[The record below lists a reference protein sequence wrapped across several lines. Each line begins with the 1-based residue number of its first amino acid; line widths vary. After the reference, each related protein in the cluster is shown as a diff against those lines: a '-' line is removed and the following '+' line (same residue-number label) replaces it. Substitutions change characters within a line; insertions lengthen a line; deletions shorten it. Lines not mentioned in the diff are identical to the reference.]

1 MANNGPE
8 SQTRDN
14 SENLRN
20 KVDNTTNSSLDALK
34 KSAEKSRDLNDVQR
48 RIDVA
53 KDFFSKTI
61 RDMNSDTFLRSQNAN
76 SKELAGLKL
85 IKEGSEAQIK
95 ILNNMEKRIKQIMKP
110 GAYQHRENFD
120 NSYDATL
127 QDFNDKLSIIES
139 EISKYSS
146 YHNDVITGDADVIPP
161 FDLSKTMNN
170 VVGANRVY
178 EILKKYNKKELQIA
192 DSKLSAAEETLV
204 ARDLKDL
211 EEYLMKI
218 ITNPTF
224 DPSKNHF
231 DSKYQNAINYLA
243 SDPKIRKMLEGS
255 DEKKDNTKIDNTKVD
270 NKKINTDQSGSIDKT
285 KTPEQKGPFKDR
297 KEAFEKW
304 GINGLTSYGLDQTKM
319 SPEQKETW
327 KGVGNLAVTGGLIFL
342 GWKAIST
349 AFKAL
354 SSKGR
359 KDLNENWGRGWLW
372 LPVAGTFGANM
383 LTGESPLSLLNGGKG
398 TVYLTNLFGGKKSA
412 EAKTYTEWFTGVSSL
427 FEGRTCAQV
436 ASTIDTDA
444 NGKMKLKPSFFDGVI
459 NAAKGNP
466 SDTKKAA
473 AAKFLETVGKDD
485 PGNFIDA
492 ALTGMGLSYA
502 QLKDNSKEQFNDK
515 AAGAITRLASVT
527 EFMEKTG
534 YDRINKQRL
543 DLISQYIANKDSKPE
558 DLAYLQL
565 RRWDVFENSLTAP
578 SDQVKED
585 LKKQIDTLT
594 LSDTEKDELRS
605 TINNFWSFWPLTND
619 LKKIEIKQNGS
630 NVSLTTYCKTTI
642 LDLKNK
648 TIPGFVDVNKAPIT
662 FKSNFELIKVANLTN
677 RIFDLVKNNKN
688 PIAKDPFNVSWVGGD
703 VEYDNTKFWS
713 DPVDHFDHMD
723 KTVVSG
729 WYAGAL
735 GKISPTLEESKDA
748 YVSLLNKR
756 FNTDNKLK

>member
-1 MANNGPE
+1 MAYPE
-8 SQTRDN
+8 SKPLDTPI
-14 SENLRN
+14 N
-20 KVDNTTNSSLDALK
+20 KAEAKNWVDNTNSRLDALK

-76 SKELAGLKL
+76 SKEIAGLKL
-85 IKEGSEAQIK
+85 TKEAAEAQLK
-95 ILNNMEKRIKQIMKP
+95 ILNNMEKRIHQIMKP
-110 GAYQHRENFD
+110 GEYKQQENFD
-120 NSYDATL
+120 HDYDATL
-127 QDFNDKLSIIES
+127 QDFNDKLSIIEMS
-139 EISKYSS
+139 FSQYSS
-146 YHNDVITGDADVIPP
+146 YHNDVITGDADVTPP

-170 VVGANRVY
+170 VAGANRVY
-178 EILKKYNKKELQIA
+178 EILKKYNRKELQIA
-192 DSKLSAAEETLV
+192 GSTLDAANQALV
-204 ARDLKDL
+204 ARDLKDF
-211 EEYLMKI
+211 EKYLMKVI
-218 ITNPTF
+218 NDPTF

-243 SDPKIRKMLEGS
+243 SDPKVRKMLEGS
-255 DEKKDNTKIDNTKVD
+255 DEKPVQPIL
-270 NKKINTDQSGSIDKT
+270 
-285 KTPEQKGPFKDR
+285 TPEQKDTLNKVNATLKNGEKTNTYKDR

-327 KGVGNLAVTGGLIFL
+327 KWVGNLAVTGGLIFL

-359 KDLNENWGRGWLW
+359 KDLNENGGRGWLW
-372 LPVAGTFGANM
+372 LPIAGTFGANM
-383 LTGESPLSLLNGGKG
+383 LTGESPLALLSGGKG
-398 TVYLTNLFGGKKSA
+398 TEYLANLFGGKKSA
-412 EAKTYTEWFTGVSSL
+412 EAKKYTEWFTGVSSL

-459 NAAKGNP
+459 NAAKWNP

-485 PGNFIDA
+485 PGHFIDS

-502 QLKDNSKEQFNDK
+502 ALKDNSKEQFNDK

-527 EFMEKTG
+527 TFMEKNN

-543 DLISQYIANKDSKPE
+543 DLISQYIANPNSTMD
-558 DLAYLQL
+558 DLTVLQS
-565 RRWDVFENSLTAP
+565 RRWDIFENSLTAP
-578 SDQVKED
+578 SDQVKD
-585 LKKQIDTLT
+585 NLSKQIKALA
-594 LSDTEKDELRS
+594 LSDTEKDELTS
-605 TINNFWSFWPLTND
+605 TINNFWSFWPLSND
-619 LKKIEIKQNGS
+619 LKKLEIKQDGS
-630 NVSLTTYCKTTI
+630 NISLTTYDKTTVI
-642 LDLKNK
+642 DLKNK
-648 TIPGFVDVNKAPIT
+648 IIPGFVDASKAPIK
-662 FKSNFELIKVANLTN
+662 FQSNFELIKVANLTN

-688 PIAKDPFNVSWVGGD
+688 TPTKDPFNVSWIGQD
-703 VEYDNTKFWS
+703 IEYDNTKFWS
-713 DPVDHFDHMD
+713 DPVDRFDHMD

-729 WYAGAL
+729 GFGGAL
-735 GKISPTLEESKDA
+735 GKISPILEDHKDA
-748 YVSLLNKR
+748 YTALLNTR
-756 FNTDNKLK
+756 FNKMNNLK

>member
-285 KTPEQKGPFKDR
+285 KTP
-297 KEAFEKW
+297 
-304 GINGLTSYGLDQTKM
+304 
-319 SPEQKETW
+319 
-327 KGVGNLAVTGGLIFL
+327 
-342 GWKAIST
+342 
-349 AFKAL
+349 
-354 SSKGR
+354 
-359 KDLNENWGRGWLW
+359 
-372 LPVAGTFGANM
+372 
-383 LTGESPLSLLNGGKG
+383 
-398 TVYLTNLFGGKKSA
+398 
-412 EAKTYTEWFTGVSSL
+412 
-427 FEGRTCAQV
+427 
-436 ASTIDTDA
+436 
-444 NGKMKLKPSFFDGVI
+444 
-459 NAAKGNP
+459 
-466 SDTKKAA
+466 
-473 AAKFLETVGKDD
+473 
-485 PGNFIDA
+485 
-492 ALTGMGLSYA
+492 
-502 QLKDNSKEQFNDK
+502 
-515 AAGAITRLASVT
+515 
-527 EFMEKTG
+527 
-534 YDRINKQRL
+534 
-543 DLISQYIANKDSKPE
+543 
-558 DLAYLQL
+558 
-565 RRWDVFENSLTAP
+565 
-578 SDQVKED
+578 
-585 LKKQIDTLT
+585 
-594 LSDTEKDELRS
+594 
-605 TINNFWSFWPLTND
+605 
-619 LKKIEIKQNGS
+619 
-630 NVSLTTYCKTTI
+630 
-642 LDLKNK
+642 
-648 TIPGFVDVNKAPIT
+648 
-662 FKSNFELIKVANLTN
+662 
-677 RIFDLVKNNKN
+677 
-688 PIAKDPFNVSWVGGD
+688 
-703 VEYDNTKFWS
+703 
-713 DPVDHFDHMD
+713 
-723 KTVVSG
+723 
-729 WYAGAL
+729 
-735 GKISPTLEESKDA
+735 
-748 YVSLLNKR
+748 
-756 FNTDNKLK
+756 